1 MRNYAFGS
9 LLSFLLYGLEFTRKD
24 LLERFNEFTK
34 NFCFCRVLEYYK
46 KHIAKLICS
55 VIMYSTYTL
64 FNKLNIH

>member
-34 NFCFCRVLEYYK
+34 NFYLCRVLEYYK